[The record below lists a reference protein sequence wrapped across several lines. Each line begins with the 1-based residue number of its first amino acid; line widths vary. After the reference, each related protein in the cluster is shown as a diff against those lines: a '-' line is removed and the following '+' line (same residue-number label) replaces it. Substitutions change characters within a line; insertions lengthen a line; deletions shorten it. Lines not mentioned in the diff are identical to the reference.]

1 MARYAICA
9 EGAASMRALAK
20 QLYTEA
26 NAILESSTV
35 LEAKISAVGDGLVI
49 YESEILGIVQ
59 QGRNTLQSNREDILN
74 LAQRV
79 LQKADEIEE
88 LVSLTGTKQPGTGN
102 NGLRAGATQT
112 VSNYSK
118 EYSAIVNSLNNAGV
132 EYRPIQ
138 LASEERTASD
148 IVNRLSGG
156 DLTQGSCSSLAL
168 AYAGNKAGYDV
179 LDFRDGES
187 RSFFSSR
194 ASIQQIAELPG
205 VNSLIYTGTNDVET
219 ANQLLST
226 MTDGKEYYLATGG
239 HAAIV
244 RKSGNSY
251 QYLELQ
257 HPSTGNGWHT
267 LNNYILDVRFGC
279 SSSRVCANSSFLI
292 DVDSLSGSQEFQD
305 ILGYINTDILKQR
318 KGGAGHVR

>member
-1 MARYAICA
+1 MARYAISS
-9 EGAASMRALAK
+9 EGSASMRALAK

-26 NAILESSTV
+26 NSILESSSI
-35 LEAKISAVGDGLVI
+35 LESKVSEVGNGLGI
-49 YESEILGIVQ
+49 YESEILSIIQ
-59 QGRNTLQSNREDILN
+59 KGRNTLKENRDDILN

-79 LQKADEIEE
+79 LQKAREIDE
-88 LVSLTGTKQPGTGN
+88 LVSLTGTAPQGAGN
-102 NGLRAGATQT
+102 NELRAGAVETT
-112 VSNYSK
+112 SNNSK
-118 EYSAIVNSLNNAGV
+118 EYSSIVNSLKKAGV

-138 LASEERTASD
+138 LAPEKRTSSD

-168 AYAGNKAGYDV
+168 AYARNKAGYDV

-194 ASIQQIAELPG
+194 ASIQQIAGLPG
-205 VNSLIYTGTNDVET
+205 VHSLVYTGINDVET

-251 QYLELQ
+251 EYLELQ

-267 LNNYILDVRFGC
+267 LNDYILDVRFGC
-279 SSSRVCANSSFLI
+279 STSRICANSSILI
-292 DVDSLSGSQEFQD
+292 DVDSLSANHEFQD
-305 ILGYINTDILKQR
+305 ILGYINTDMPKQR
-318 KGGAGHVR
+318 KGGTGYVR